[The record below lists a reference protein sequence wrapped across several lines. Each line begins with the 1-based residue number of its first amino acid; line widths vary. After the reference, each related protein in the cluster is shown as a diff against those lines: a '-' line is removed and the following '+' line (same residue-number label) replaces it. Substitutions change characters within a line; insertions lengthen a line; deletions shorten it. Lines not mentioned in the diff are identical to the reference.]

1 VILLQLLA
9 VALLVALNVFFCRQ
23 RIRHRQSALKSA
35 CSPDRPGQP
44 ARAVDARQVTA
55 HLEAH
60 LSGHPA
66 GHHPTSLGLSWP
78 GEPILAQ
85 MLEPFFALVDVTSPA
100 LIHTGYCR
108 SRLVTKVNQKRVYR
122 GVRTQKAPHS

>member
-1 VILLQLLA
+1 
-9 VALLVALNVFFCRQ
+9 
-23 RIRHRQSALKSA
+23 
-35 CSPDRPGQP
+35 
-44 ARAVDARQVTA
+44 VTA

-85 MLEPFFALVDVTSPA
+85 MIEPFFALVDVTSPA

-108 SRLVTKVNQKRVYR
+108 FRLVDQGQSKK
-122 GVRTQKAPHS
+122 GL